1 MKKKSILAPA
11 CGTLLAAGAIV
22 FAATRGDEDERLSDF
37 AKANIDALASS
48 EIIVGPLCAYDPGR
62 ECETL
67 GEIIP
72 GYSRADR

>member
-37 AKANIDALASS
+37 AKANIDALADS
-48 EIIVGPLCAYDPGR
+48 EIIVGTLCAWNPRTSCISLD
-62 ECETL
+62 ES
-67 GEIIP
+67 IP
-72 GYSRADR
+72 NHIKP